1 MRANLGKRFVSGCR
15 NHELSPII
23 RPEAEHDLADA
34 RDWYDE
40 QRNGLGHE
48 FLATVDQTLI
58 AISMMPLLY
67 AVEYKSVR
75 RVCMQRFPYVVY
87 YRVIGDVVEIL
98 GVLHGNRN
106 PAVWKSRAK

>member
-1 MRANLGKRFVSGCR
+1 MRFRL
-15 NHELSPII
+15 II
-23 RPEAEHDLADA
+23 RPDAEQDLVEA

-48 FLATVDQTLI
+48 FISIVDQSLTAL
-58 AISMMPLLY
+58 SVMPLLY
-67 AVEYKSVR
+67 AVEYKSIR

-87 YRVIGDVVEIL
+87 YRVIGEIVEIL
-98 GVLHGNRN
+98 AVLHGNRN